1 MPVNALNDFE
11 GHRSS
16 SLDRIEITARRAETA
31 FAAERNEFQG
41 STFGAAIH
49 GAAKRRVTTVDH
61 LVNVFDNSLTGM

>member
-1 MPVNALNDFE
+1 MNEFE
-11 GHRSS
+11 RHGIGTV
-16 SLDRIEITARRAETA
+16 LTVFDTAGWTETA